1 MGVSRVNH
9 AADGRRSP
17 SDISYRGDETRR
29 PEPPQALPR
38 STRFRAHDDEDEM
51 EAGGRSGTLRL
62 KTR

>member
-1 MGVSRVNH
+1 M
-9 AADGRRSP
+9 
-17 SDISYRGDETRR
+17 SYRGDETRR
-29 PEPPQALPR
+29 REPPQALPR